1 MPFVLQPFTWPF
13 TWFSQFS
20 TRYEF
25 IDFGMIL
32 LFETSQGNGVI
43 QYHYWVNINGWG
55 LAIMNEIVVFMI
67 PRPVY
72 TKIHSVVVFGG
83 CVFSNLASA

>member
-25 IDFGMIL
+25 THFVIIL
-32 LFETSQGNGVI
+32 LFETLQYNGVI
-43 QYHYWVNINGWG
+43 QYYYWVIINGWG
-55 LAIMNEIVVFMI
+55 LAIMNEIVVFMMR
-67 PRPVY
+67 RPV
-72 TKIHSVVVFGG
+72 
-83 CVFSNLASA
+83 